1 MAVVSTKYLPNKATG
16 EGAFRES
23 HILSETWNVRVD
35 APPPTTSVAAILT
48 APGVAYGTAHPSFTS
63 CKAMKWSY
71 AAADG
76 SGLLWAVTVQYFVP
90 IVDINPANGLPADVW
105 SGGGVKV
112 AMPFFKE
119 QNGDIIKNSA
129 GDPLEGME
137 YDLCFRSYTLVRSY
151 TSLSAADSEMN
162 AVNNRTNS
170 DTWPT
175 LGSYG
180 LADTWKCSIG
190 NFAKKVIVT
199 SSGATQ
205 TAARY
210 WEVTYELE
218 YNENTWHSKPWDMGF
233 NERTDSSGVPSGT
246 GTKRRAILGV
256 EGRPVKQPVALS
268 GGVALPPGTPPV
280 ALDFDPYKKV
290 SFGTRFGDPA

>member
-1 MAVVSTKYLPNKATG
+1 MAVIWSRYQPNKATG

-23 HILSETWNVRVD
+23 HILNETWQVRVD
-35 APPPTTSVAAILT
+35 APPPTTSLMAILT
-48 APGVAYGTAHPSFTS
+48 APGVAYGTAHPSFS
-63 CKAMKWSY
+63 SHKAMKWSY
-71 AAADG
+71 GAADG
-76 SGLLWAVTVQYFVP
+76 SGLLWNVTIQYVVP
-90 IVDINPANGLPADVW
+90 IVDINPANGLPMDVW
-105 SGGGVKV
+105 SGGGTKV
-112 AMPFFKE
+112 SLPFFKE
-119 QNGDIIKNSA
+119 QNGNIIANSA

-137 YDLCFRSYTLVRSY
+137 QELCFRGYTLVRSY
-151 TSLSAADSEMN
+151 ASLSLADAEMN

-180 LADTWKCSIG
+180 LADTWKCSIA
-190 NFAKKVIVT
+190 NFAKKVIIT

-218 YNENTWHSKPWDMGF
+218 YREDTWHCKPWDMGF
-233 NERTDSSGVPSGT
+233 NERTDASGVPSGT

-256 EGRPVKQPVALS
+256 EGRPVKQPVALAS
-268 GGVALPPGTPPV
+268 GVALPPGTPPV

-290 SFGTRFGDPA
+290 SFSTRFGDPA

>member
-1 MAVVSTKYLPNKATG
+1 MAVVSTKYIPNKATG

-23 HILSETWNVRVD
+23 HILSETWLVRVD

-48 APGVAYGTAHPSFTS
+48 APGMAYGTAHPSFSS

-76 SGLLWAVTVQYFVP
+76 SGLVWSVTVQFFVP
-90 IVDINPANGLPADVW
+90 IVDINPATGLPADVW
-105 SGGGVKV
+105 SGRGANIAV
-112 AMPFFKE
+112 PFYKDK
-119 QNGDIIKNSA
+119 NGDILTNSA
-129 GDPLEGME
+129 GDPMEGME
-137 YDLCFRSYTLVRSY
+137 RELCFRGYTLVRSY
-151 TSLSAADSEMN
+151 ASLSAADAEMN
-162 AVNNRTNS
+162 AVNNKTNS

-180 LADTWKCSIG
+180 TADTWKCSIA
-190 NFAKKVIVT
+190 NFSKKVIVT

-210 WEVTYELE
+210 WEVTYELDYRDE
-218 YNENTWHSKPWDMGF
+218 TWHNKPWDMGF
-233 NERTDSSGVPSGT
+233 NERTDASGVPTST

-256 EGRPVKQPVALS
+256 EGRPVKQPVALAS
-268 GGVALPPGTPPV
+268 GVALPPGTPPV
-280 ALDFDPYKKV
+280 ALDFDPYSKV
-290 SFGTRFGDPA
+290 SFATKFGDPS

>member
-1 MAVVSTKYLPNKATG
+1 MSVVSTKYLPNKATG
-16 EGAFRES
+16 SGAFRES
-23 HILSETWNVRVD
+23 HILEETWMVRVD

-71 AAADG
+71 GAADG

-90 IVDINPANGLPADVW
+90 IIDINPSTGLPADVW

-112 AMPFFKE
+112 SMPFFKE

-129 GDPLEGME
+129 GDPLEGQE
-137 YDLCFRSYTLVRSY
+137 FDQCFRSYALVRSY
-151 TSLSAADSEMN
+151 ASLSDADGEMN

-170 DTWPT
+170 GVWPSFA
-175 LGSYG
+175 SYG
-180 LADTWKCSIG
+180 IADTWKCSIA
-190 NFAKKVIVT
+190 NFVKKVIIT
-199 SSGATQ
+199 SSGSTQ

-210 WEVTYELE
+210 SEVTYEFD
-218 YNENTWHSKPWDMGF
+218 YKDDTWHCKPWDMGF
-233 NERTDSSGVPSGT
+233 NERTDASGVPSGT

-256 EGRPVKQPVALS
+256 EGRPVKQPVALAS
-268 GGVALPPGTPPV
+268 GVALPPGTPPV
-280 ALDFDPYKKV
+280 ALDFNPYKNV
-290 SFGTRFGDPA
+290 SFSARFGDPT